1 MGLARV
7 LVCIWISLSWM
18 AANVEAQG
26 SVEISSP
33 EETIETSL
41 PSLSL
46 PPSSLPTMLPA
57 LGTSSGRSPFAKEVV
72 GADAVPISFGAGA
85 FPYQIDPISA
95 FISAAVVMAVQS
107 LREQGK
113 INPAMIAA
121 LLNNSDY
128 YAGVVG
134 AFSGAVAQKGLKVST
149 NYLAGRFAPKMI
161 ESIAKNRAAI
171 YFTNIVSGITF
182 TLSVGSGFEYFSQFW
197 KLACH
202 GVEGVSTVSG
212 FLNAPVE
219 SRLAVI
225 NNLYKYIFMKDVQ
238 KRIMNSVL
246 YNRILTFEF
255 IAMNVAMY
263 LGAVTGG
270 LIAER
275 ALGKLA
281 PGAARAWSRVLTDYF
296 AKVFGGVVFG
306 VAIQFIPDGFRLG
319 VNRELVSWKLGRAK
333 SSLHEKLALIE
344 EGIRRRRYPFA
355 IVSRDAGGDSSSDPL
370 VRDFASLFR
379 TRDLIISMEIQRLM
393 ILNEP
398 KSAEEEMRSIQELVE
413 SKMQL
418 FEKMSGGLSGLDT
431 VEGAEALLS
440 GKSHDALGR
449 QLHRDLFRDQYQK
462 HYAGIIAA
470 AHRKTK
476 EHEES
481 FYEFFKLVDEVELLP
496 AR

>member
-1 MGLARV
+1 M
-7 LVCIWISLSWM
+7 
-18 AANVEAQG
+18 
-26 SVEISSP
+26 
-33 EETIETSL
+33 
-41 PSLSL
+41 
-46 PPSSLPTMLPA
+46 
-57 LGTSSGRSPFAKEVV
+57 
-72 GADAVPISFGAGA
+72 
-85 FPYQIDPISA
+85 
-95 FISAAVVMAVQS
+95 
-107 LREQGK
+107 
-113 INPAMIAA
+113 
-121 LLNNSDY
+121 
-128 YAGVVG
+128 
-134 AFSGAVAQKGLKVST
+134 
-149 NYLAGRFAPKMI
+149 
-161 ESIAKNRAAI
+161 
-171 YFTNIVSGITF
+171 
-182 TLSVGSGFEYFSQFW
+182 
-197 KLACH
+197 
-202 GVEGVSTVSG
+202 
-212 FLNAPVE
+212 
-219 SRLAVI
+219 
-225 NNLYKYIFMKDVQ
+225 
-238 KRIMNSVL
+238 
-246 YNRILTFEF
+246 
-255 IAMNVAMY
+255 
-263 LGAVTGG
+263 
-270 LIAER
+270 
-275 ALGKLA
+275 
-281 PGAARAWSRVLTDYF
+281 
-296 AKVFGGVVFG
+296 
-306 VAIQFIPDGFRLG
+306 PDGFRLG